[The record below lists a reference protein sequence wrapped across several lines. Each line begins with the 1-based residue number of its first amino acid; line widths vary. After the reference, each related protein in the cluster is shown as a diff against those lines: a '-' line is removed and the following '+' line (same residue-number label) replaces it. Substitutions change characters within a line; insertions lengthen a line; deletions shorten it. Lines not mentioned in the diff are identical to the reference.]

1 MLYFSYNKERR
12 KKKMKKYNLSEIMKN
27 AWAMFRKGGRLFA
40 DCLRKAW
47 AIAKQPAKKQFD
59 GNANIDGFE
68 FNLWEKYGKR
78 RIYINN
84 YSGRNKSN
92 QGGYIDLDCGNSV
105 HAVGCVKSA
114 AERFILTYDFH

>member
-1 MLYFSYNKERR
+1 MLYFSYSKGTEENE
-12 KKKMKKYNLSEIMKN
+12 MKKYNLSEIMKN
-27 AWAMFRKGGRLFA
+27 AWAMFRKGGILFA

-92 QGGYIDLDCGNSV
+92 QGGYIDLDRNNYI
-105 HAVGCVKSA
+105 HAVGCVKGA
-114 AERFILTYDFH
+114 AVRFLMTYAI